1 MDSKRVKEAT
11 VYIDNNVYAIP
22 NAMLLR
28 SDNLR
33 NPKTKEAWNKAQ
45 QCADMFNRLDIKL
58 NGDI

>member
-1 MDSKRVKEAT
+1 MDKQKETT
-11 VYIDNNVYAIP
+11 VFIDNNLYAIP

-33 NPKTKEAWNKAQ
+33 NPKTKEAWKKAQ

-58 NGDI
+58 NGNV